1 MERGL
6 GMLNT
11 TRVGGTQSRS
21 HALQRC
27 RLSKFTIT
35 YLPYTLNEQCLE
47 WDMFLV
53 LNAAAS
59 KGLGN
64 NFQRVA

>member
-1 MERGL
+1 
-6 GMLNT
+6 MLNS
-11 TRVGGTQSRS
+11 TRVGDTQSRS
-21 HALQRC
+21 HALQC
-27 RLSKFTIT
+27 DRLSKFTIT
-35 YLPYTLNEQCLE
+35 YLPYTLNEQCLQ

-53 LNAAAS
+53 LNEAAS

>member
-6 GMLNT
+6 GMLST
-11 TRVGGTQSRS
+11 TMAEGTQSRP
-21 HALQRC
+21 HALQC
-27 RLSKFTIT
+27 DRLSKFTIT

-53 LNAAAS
+53 LNEAAS